1 MSYTKHIESYLK
13 EIGGENIHNTNV
25 QNQELIAFNYT
36 INSKEFNVAIFHS
49 LIEDR
54 IILQIFTSLPNAYTT
69 PDLEFYKILEKL
81 NINSMI
87 GCLIFTQKEEDYFI
101 SYKSNF
107 IGDKTLE
114 KNRDVEL
121 FITTSIQMISVN
133 DSELNI
139 L

>member
-1 MSYTKHIESYLK
+1 
-13 EIGGENIHNTNV
+13 V